1 MNIGGKRILI
11 GIGLLISL
19 VMLFL
24 TFRDLQP
31 EQFWNTLRHVDLP
44 LMLLAALVY
53 FLAVAVISLR
63 WQFLLRAVQHIPL
76 HSLTRIVA
84 IGYMGNTVYPL
95 RAGEA
100 LRAWLLRRGHQVPL
114 ARAATTILIER
125 VLDGLV
131 MLTFVLLGLLLVD
144 VQSPEAKAIATVTA
158 PLFIGAMLIFFILAA
173 QANRL
178 RQLVKLLHKLLPQK
192 PAAVISGIS
201 EDILVGL
208 EGLRSPLDLLGAVV
222 SSFLTWAIEAAV
234 YWIVMAAFGLELS
247 YPLALLMIG
256 AVNLAGLIPASPGQI
271 GVFEFVI
278 SAILI
283 AVGIPAATA
292 AAYAVLVH
300 IVVALPVTVAGFGF
314 LVYQGMGWADIA
326 SAREL
331 DTASPAP
338 KRG

>member
-1 MNIGGKRILI
+1 MNSRGKRILI
-11 GIGLLISL
+11 GIGLLVSM
-19 VMLFL
+19 VMLFF
-24 TFRDLQP
+24 TFRNLQP
-31 EQFWNTLRHVDLP
+31 EQFWNSLRHVDLP
-44 LMLLAALVY
+44 LMLLSVLVY
-53 FLAVAVISLR
+53 FLAVAVIALR

-76 HSLTRIVA
+76 HALTRIVA

-100 LRAWLLRRGHQVPL
+100 LRVWLLRRSHQVPL
-114 ARAATTILIER
+114 ARAATTILVER
-125 VLDGLV
+125 VFDGLV

-144 VQSPEAKAIATVTA
+144 VQSPEVRTIATLTT
-158 PLFIGAMLIFFILAA
+158 PLFIGAVPLFFILAA

-178 RQLVKLLHKLLPQK
+178 RRFIKLLHKILPQK
-192 PAAVISGIS
+192 PAAIISDIS

-208 EGLRSPLDLLGAVV
+208 EGLRTPLDLLGAVV
-222 SSFLTWAIEAAV
+222 SSFLTWAIEATV
-234 YWIVMAAFGLELS
+234 YWIVMFAFGLELS
-247 YPLALLMIG
+247 YPLALLIVG
-256 AVNLAGLIPASPGQI
+256 AVNLAGLVPASPGQV
-271 GVFEFVI
+271 GVYEFVV

-283 AVGIPAATA
+283 AIGIPAATA

-314 LVYQGMGWADIA
+314 LVYQGIGWADIA

-331 DTASPAP
+331 DTAP